1 MEGHWGE
8 RVVQKIQKQWLL
20 QQAHPSLFAAFALF
34 SLSSPPSLFAP
45 DTSLPNYLTPTS
57 KYNPTS

>member
-1 MEGHWGE
+1 MEGDWGE

-20 QQAHPSLFAAFALF
+20 QQAHPSLFA
-34 SLSSPPSLFAP
+34 P